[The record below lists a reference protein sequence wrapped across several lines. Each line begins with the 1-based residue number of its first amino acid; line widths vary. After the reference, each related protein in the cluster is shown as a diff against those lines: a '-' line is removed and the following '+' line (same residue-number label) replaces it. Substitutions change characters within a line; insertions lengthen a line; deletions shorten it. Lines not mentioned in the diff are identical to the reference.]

1 MSRSTVV
8 TATKRQ
14 QRESVLEESR
24 ALAVLLRWEAL
35 LDVAGDLALPQ
46 EPPRGDA
53 SFADAGA
60 LHA

>member
-1 MSRSTVV
+1 MV
-8 TATKRQ
+8 TATQRQ
-14 QRESVLEESR
+14 QRESVFEESR

-35 LDVAGDLALPQ
+35 LDVAGYLALAR
-46 EPPRGDA
+46 EPPRSDA